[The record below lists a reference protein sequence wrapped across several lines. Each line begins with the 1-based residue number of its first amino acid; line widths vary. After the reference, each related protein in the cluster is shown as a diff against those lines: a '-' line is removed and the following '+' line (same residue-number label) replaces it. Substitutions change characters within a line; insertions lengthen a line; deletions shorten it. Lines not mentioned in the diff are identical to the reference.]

1 MMNEKKTE
9 NQRNKKK
16 TGYSL
21 IEALVALGILLLG
34 IVPVVTVATQ
44 AMLFHH
50 RASETEEA
58 ARISQTMIDYIKSRG
73 YDNLDVL
80 PGTKY
85 SLSSTSGG
93 AFTVDGFGDKG
104 GVSGDFSISQ
114 DLVLLNS
121 KGINLSQVNFYV
133 VMDKDKDIAKLKKSD
148 GSNDTYTDPLTG
160 ETPASPKDMYK
171 NEIIYGKFIFGFG
184 RTDTEVGKDTLT
196 DREKEMETTFIM
208 TPIENWK

>member
-1 MMNEKKTE
+1 MMIQEKIEKK
-9 NQRNKKK
+9 RNKKK
-16 TGYSL
+16 IGYSL
-21 IEALVALGILLLG
+21 IEALVALGVLLLG

-44 AMLFHH
+44 AILFHH

-73 YDNLDVL
+73 YDNLDIL

-85 SLSSTSGG
+85 SLSSVTGG
-93 AFTVDGFGDKG
+93 SFTVDGFGDKG

-121 KGINLSQVNFYV
+121 KGINLNQVNFYV
-133 VMDKDKDIAKLKKSD
+133 IIDKDKGIAKLKKSD
-148 GSNDTYTDPLTG
+148 GSNDTYTDPVTG
-160 ETPASPKDMYK
+160 ETPAGPKDMYK
-171 NEIIYGKFIFGFG
+171 DDLIYGKFIFGFG
-184 RTDTEVGKDTLT
+184 KGGQSTDTG
-196 DREKEMETTFIM
+196 REKEMETTFIM